1 MQKTIDETLYRRDKQ
16 KTYNLKNNL
25 TPKALNK
32 SLDNALSKNSVATYA
47 QELSDRKA
55 AEAKNRYLS
64 KEEVENKIRESRK
77 AMEAAAKD
85 LDFIEAARLRD
96 EIKSLQNQLK

>member
-1 MQKTIDETLYRRDKQ
+1 MRAHRMLAGVRR
-16 KTYNLKNNL
+16 L
-25 TPKALNK
+25 
-32 SLDNALSKNSVATYA
+32 

-64 KEEVENKIRESRK
+64 KEEIEKKLRESRK
-77 AMEAAAKD
+77 AMENAAKD

-96 EIKSLQNQLK
+96 DIKSLQNQLQ